1 MASKIAGFVLTK
13 GATDYLP
20 EVNKNLNVKTIK
32 GEWGNL
38 YLYSTDSDIVP
49 VREGVWSL
57 GFPAHQNL
65 LHHNLLLSV
74 EKDSVLVEND
84 WIGGIP
90 VYFNQKKKIVSTY
103 PEVCQGK
110 NPRFDDEGMYLFMK
124 YGFSAF
130 GTTPFE
136 DVSTLR
142 YYSALRFEADKI
154 VVTEKE
160 DPALSVDLSRP
171 AGEDEIWELIRE
183 DISHVMN
190 ETSGVVVSPL
200 SGGLD
205 SRIINALIP
214 EEHKSRVRTF
224 SYGISPV
231 QKRSF
236 EPRIANEISEKLGL
250 KWEQIFLKDAF
261 RYMDQ
266 WHDLFGFGMH
276 LHGMMHI
283 EFYKKILGK
292 IDLNEPPLMFSGISG
307 SAFQGGHPPKGYVTK
322 PSDLYDLALTHGLN
336 SNSWLPYRETEAET
350 RFFEQ
355 NKALLAELKWYPVLT
370 MRIKMNLLHY
380 LYKLPDNM
388 GISSTSPYHNFEI
401 ASKMLS
407 LPDHRRNNRQWV
419 NDFFKEKG
427 LYIGNRTLY
436 GDTRN
441 TINRQLFLNHHFDPV
456 DEKLLTDSP
465 VPKQIIRRVNRKLKN
480 IGTFRERLN
489 AFFTTQRVI
498 KEILKM
504 TGIKNILNN
513 NLSAYLLIKAVEKSV
528 RKYSNTDQK
537 L

>member
-1 MASKIAGFVLTK
+1 MASKITGFVLTK
-13 GATDYLP
+13 GTTDYLP
-20 EVNKNLNVKTIK
+20 DVNKNLNVKVIR

-38 YLYSTDSDIVP
+38 YLYSADADMIP

-65 LHHNLLLSV
+65 LHHNLLLTI
-74 EKDSVLVEND
+74 EKDGVVVEND

-90 VYFNQKKKIVSTY
+90 VYFNQKHKIVSTF
-103 PEVCQGK
+103 PEVCLGK
-110 NPRFDDEGMYLFMK
+110 NPLFDDEGMYLFMK

-130 GTTPFE
+130 GTTPFR

-142 YYSALRFEADKI
+142 YYSALRFKADKL

-171 AGEDEIWELIRE
+171 AGEEEIWSLIRE
-183 DISHVMN
+183 DISQVIN
-190 ETSGVVVSPL
+190 ETSGIVVSPL

-205 SRIINALIP
+205 SRIINSLIP
-214 EEHKSRVRTF
+214 EEHKSRVHTF
-224 SYGISPV
+224 SYGISPD
-231 QKRSF
+231 QGKSF
-236 EPRIANEISEKLGL
+236 ESRIAQEIAKKLGL
-250 KWEQIFLKDAF
+250 KWEQIYLKDAF

-283 EFYKKILGK
+283 EFYKKILSK
-292 IDLNEPPLMFSGISG
+292 FDPKESLLMFSGISG
-307 SAFQGGHPPKGYVTK
+307 SAFQGGHPPNGYVTK
-322 PSDLYDLALTHGLN
+322 PSDLYGLALTHGLN

-350 RFFEQ
+350 RFFKQ
-355 NKALLAELKWYPVLT
+355 NKDLLSDLKWYPVLT

-401 ASKMLS
+401 ACKMLS
-407 LPDHRRNNRQWV
+407 LPEYRRHNRQWV
-419 NDFFKEKG
+419 NDFFKKEN
-427 LYIGNRTLY
+427 LYIGNRSFY

-441 TINRQLFLNHHFDPV
+441 TINRQLFLNHQFNPI
-456 DEKLLTDSP
+456 DETLLSDSP
-465 VPKQIIRRVNRKLKN
+465 VPNQIIRRVNGKLKN

-498 KEILKM
+498 KEILKVA
-504 TGIKNILNN
+504 GVKNILNN

-528 RKYSNTDQK
+528 RKH